1 MKEKYDVFL
10 IDSEGN
16 KVSSDTIDFHLGLAK
31 LVLEKDEKLKREYE
45 KLQKEYEEQ
54 SRVFDESLFLL
65 TKKGYMEGIEIG
77 EQYKKITYYSKLIS
91 EKQRNIIEYYRNKK
105 AKLYDLAEDEQ
116 KMERGE
122 L

>member
-45 KLQKEYEEQ
+45 Q
-54 SRVFDESLFLL
+54 SEALDEFQFLL
-65 TKKGYMEGIEIG
+65 LEKGYIAGAKVG
-77 EQYKKITYYSKLIS
+77 EQYKKITYYSKLVS
-91 EKQRNIIEYYRNKK
+91 EKQRKIIEYYHSKK